1 MVLLFAA
8 LIWQKNFWVKS
19 YALGNRDIFNC
30 CSSFIFFW
38 FIPVFF
44 HGIPWQPTDM
54 KRVRRML
61 EMADIKPDEVVYD
74 LGCGDGRIII
84 CRKI

>member
-1 MVLLFAA
+1 
-8 LIWQKNFWVKS
+8 
-19 YALGNRDIFNC
+19 
-30 CSSFIFFW
+30 
-38 FIPVFF
+38 
-44 HGIPWQPTDM
+44 M
-54 KRVRRML
+54 KRVRRIL